1 MLRPKTYLGS
11 LSFRAQIR
19 YVMVIE
25 HYEIHIRKIPKHTR
39 MKYIVKYAENVTS
52 LQVGVTLIDFKSRVV
67 NTVGTGPNKNQS
79 RFCQSSFTF
88 AASS

>member
-19 YVMVIE
+19 NVMVIE

-52 LQVGVTLIDFKSRVV
+52 LQVGVTLIDFRSRVV
-67 NTVGTGPNKNQS
+67 NTVGTCTGPNKNDNIIIM
-79 RFCQSSFTF
+79 
-88 AASS
+88 